1 MITKYIIIKLLFIQ
15 QKILSAFDVPD
26 TVFDHGTREKQ
37 MPPPLLTTLAL
48 KYLMFKSISK
58 KITIFI
64 NFIVT

>member
-48 KYLMFKSISK
+48 KYLMFKSI
-58 KITIFI
+58 
-64 NFIVT
+64 